1 MYRITHIDTTKGILT
16 LGMLACHIF
25 IFFCNNTIYTHIFN
39 LVTGLVSFSGF
50 LFCFGYAAFL
60 AYFSKPT
67 LPKTKMYANAFKLLM
82 AFYISG
88 AAHTYIVAD
97 TYNAKAFIDILLLN
111 SLPGFSEFLASFAA
125 LMFFVALCGEL
136 IKKIM
141 AQPHYFYL
149 CIALC
154 LSVTLFKFSTN
165 TVQLSILIGDAKTP
179 NFAIIQYFPLFILG
193 MYFAKHKILLSRKLT
208 LYSVLMLAIFSVN
221 CYLHTLPRRSSPD
234 TLWILSSFAATYAY
248 YVLAIYLDKIAYL
261 NTLLRNIGRNVLFW
275 LLSSNLFIFLLS
287 LKIKNN
293 ILTINESLATIMVIG
308 SIIYYLS
315 TIIQQH
321 SYMHTAP
328 MKKIENV
335 IQ

>member
-1 MYRITHIDTTKGILT
+1 MHRITHIDTTKGILT

-25 IFFCNNTIYTHIFN
+25 IFFCNNTIYTHVFN

-60 AYFSKPT
+60 AYFSKTT
-67 LPKTKMYANAFKLLM
+67 LPKTKMYSNAFKLLL

-88 AAHTYIVAD
+88 AAHTYIVDNIYTAD
-97 TYNAKAFIDILLLN
+97 ALIDIFLLN

-125 LMFFVALCGEL
+125 LMFFVALFSDL
-136 IKKIM
+136 IKKII
-141 AQPHYFYL
+141 AHQTYFYL

-179 NFAIIQYFPLFILG
+179 NFAIVQYFPLFILG
-193 MYFAKHKILLSRKLT
+193 MYFAKHKILLSRKLM
-208 LYSVLMLAIFSVN
+208 LYTGIFLAIFTVN
-221 CYLHTLPRRSSPD
+221 CYLHSLPRRSSPD

-261 NTLLRNIGRNVLFW
+261 NTFLRNIGRNVLFW

-287 LKIKNN
+287 LKIKTN
-293 ILTINESLATIMVIG
+293 ILSINESLLAVMVIG
-308 SIIYYLS
+308 SIIYFLS
-315 TIIQQH
+315 TIIHQNT
-321 SYMHTAP
+321 YT
-328 MKKIENV
+328 KITPTEKLDNFT
-335 IQ
+335 